1 MWICRC
7 TCIIWC
13 IYRKSRKII
22 NKVIEK
28 LEKEN
33 ESLLEAQLLGLETLD
48 SSSVNFRVMLKTTTM
63 QQYIVK
69 REFLKLIK
77 LEFDKEKIE
86 IPYQQVVVHNAR
98 I

>member
-1 MWICRC
+1 MDVPVSYDASIE
-7 TCIIWC
+7 
-13 IYRKSRKII
+13 KVEKII
-22 NKVIEK
+22 VKVIEK

-48 SSSVNFRVMLKTTTM
+48 ASSVNFRVMLKTATM

-98 I
+98 L